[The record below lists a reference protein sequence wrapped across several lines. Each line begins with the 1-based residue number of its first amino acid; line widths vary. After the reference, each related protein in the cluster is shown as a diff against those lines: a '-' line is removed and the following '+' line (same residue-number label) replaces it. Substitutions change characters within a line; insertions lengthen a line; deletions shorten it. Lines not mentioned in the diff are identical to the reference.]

1 MLPQNLVFLDLET
14 TGANPLHDRIIE
26 IGLCEVADG
35 QPDREWSTL
44 VNPEKTFSPF
54 IEQLTGIANGMVT
67 DAPTFDEIA
76 EELFDR
82 LAGKVLVAHNA
93 RFDYG
98 FLKNEFRRQGIAFQ
112 EKTLCTVKLSRTLFP
127 EHRRHN
133 LDALVERHGLGA
145 QNRHRALGDARL
157 IREFVQKIRDELPAE
172 TVDRAVR
179 SQLKQPSLPPHL
191 PEAQVGALPAGP
203 GANCFCREEWSS
215 TSARARYRPASSPP
229 RRRPSGEQEMRLSQS
244 AGSTHET
251 ARARGGAAPGQEL
264 LHPQR
269 QQRPGPLF
277 PGLAPAMAFHPRHLE
292 GTWRQR

>member
-54 IEQLTGIANGMVT
+54 IEQLTGIANGMVA

-76 EELFDR
+76 EDLFDR

-93 RFDYG
+93 RFDFG

-112 EKTLCTVKLSRTLFP
+112 EKTLCTVKLSRALFP

-133 LDALVERHGLGA
+133 LDALVERHALGA

-172 TVDRAVR
+172 TVGRAVR
-179 SQLKQPSLPPHL
+179 SQLKQPSLL
-191 PEAQVGALPAGP
+191 P
-203 GANCFCREEWSS
+203 S
-215 TSARARYRPASSPP
+215 TSTATRSSPASSTGRGP
-229 RRRPSGEQEMRLSQS
+229 R
-244 AGSTHET
+244 
-251 ARARGGAAPGQEL
+251 
-264 LHPQR
+264 
-269 QQRPGPLF
+269 
-277 PGLAPAMAFHPRHLE
+277 PRC
-292 GTWRQR
+292 

>member
-14 TGANPLHDRIIE
+14 TGTNPLHDRIIE

-44 VNPEKTFSPF
+44 VNPEKSFSPF

-67 DAPTFDEIA
+67 EAPTFDEIA

-112 EKTLCTVKLSRTLFP
+112 EKALCTVKLSRALFP

-133 LDALVERHGLGA
+133 LDALVERHALGA

-172 TVDRAVR
+172 TVGRAVR
-179 SQLKQPSLPPHL
+179 SQLKQPNLLPFDL
-191 PEAQVGALPAGP
+191 DSYKILTRFLDRKG
-203 GANCFCREEWSS
+203 
-215 TSARARYRPASSPP
+215 ARAEVLNLSRPEDA
-229 RRRPSGEQEMRLSQS
+229 
-244 AGSTHET
+244 
-251 ARARGGAAPGQEL
+251 AR
-264 LHPQR
+264 
-269 QQRPGPLF
+269 F
-277 PGLAPAMAFHPRHLE
+277 
-292 GTWRQR
+292 

>member
-14 TGANPLHDRIIE
+14 TGTNPLHDRIIE

-44 VNPEKTFSPF
+44 VNPEKSFSPF
-54 IEQLTGIANGMVT
+54 IEQLTGIANRMVT
-67 DAPTFDEIA
+67 EAPTFDEIA

-112 EKTLCTVKLSRTLFP
+112 EKALCTVKLSRALFP

-133 LDALVERHGLGA
+133 LDALVERHALGA

-157 IREFVQKIRDELPAE
+157 IREFVQTIRDELPAE
-172 TVDRAVR
+172 TIGRAVR
-179 SQLKQPSLPPHL
+179 SQLKQPSPLRFDLDSYKILACFPSHFSCPEPPFAASRRE
-191 PEAQVGALPAGP
+191 PAQ
-203 GANCFCREEWSS
+203 
-215 TSARARYRPASSPP
+215 RARRRSAIFEKAGWSPF
-229 RRRPSGEQEMRLSQS
+229 
-244 AGSTHET
+244 A
-251 ARARGGAAPGQEL
+251 
-264 LHPQR
+264 
-269 QQRPGPLF
+269 
-277 PGLAPAMAFHPRHLE
+277 E
-292 GTWRQR
+292 GKT